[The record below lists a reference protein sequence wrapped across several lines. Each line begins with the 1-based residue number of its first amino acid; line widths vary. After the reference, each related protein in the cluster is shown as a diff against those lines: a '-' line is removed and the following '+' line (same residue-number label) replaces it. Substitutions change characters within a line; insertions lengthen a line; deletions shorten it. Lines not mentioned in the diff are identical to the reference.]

1 MPSRRTGQRQAEFGA
16 EYGTERG
23 AVFEGRHIIAGV
35 RNLEALAVAAR
46 SPVEMTYLL
55 FGNTLNIADL
65 IASLRESGKVV
76 LVNLDLIAGL
86 SRDSC
91 NVEYLARCGAA
102 GIVSTHQEILRTAKT
117 QGLITV
123 LRTFALDS
131 YAVGAGLRAIQNCQP
146 DAVEILPAVAAPRV
160 AVKIRQAHPGLRIIG
175 GGLVANLKEVEG
187 LLSEGIDAVSVSD
200 PQFWIG

>member
-1 MPSRRTGQRQAEFGA
+1 MPSRRTGRHGA
-16 EYGTERG
+16 EHAERG
-23 AVFEGRHIIAGV
+23 TVFEGRHIIAGV
-35 RNLEALAVAAR
+35 RTLEALAVAAR

-65 IASLRESGKVV
+65 IASLRDSGKLV

-102 GIVSTHQEILRTAKT
+102 GIVSTHQEILRTAKN

-123 LRTFALDS
+123 L
-131 YAVGAGLRAIQNCQP
+131 
-146 DAVEILPAVAAPRV
+146 
-160 AVKIRQAHPGLRIIG
+160 
-175 GGLVANLKEVEG
+175 
-187 LLSEGIDAVSVSD
+187 
-200 PQFWIG
+200 